1 VKELEAWYDAFFSGM
16 TRAADIINDTE
27 MRRSKA
33 ILALEIELGLD
44 PIRRDY
50 ETDYSSRDTALDLE
64 RALGLFFH
72 GGHVSWFKGMFN

>member
-1 VKELEAWYDAFFSGM
+1 MKELEAWYDTFFSGM
-16 TRAADIINDTE
+16 TRAVDIINDTE

-50 ETDYSSRDTALDLE
+50 ETDYS
-64 RALGLFFH
+64 
-72 GGHVSWFKGMFN
+72 

>member
-1 VKELEAWYDAFFSGM
+1 MKELEGWYDAFFSGM

-50 ETDYSSRDTALDLE
+50 ETDYS
-64 RALGLFFH
+64 
-72 GGHVSWFKGMFN
+72 